1 MIERSHPQMS
11 VRRQCELIDLNRST
25 LYYLPATQTELNLEL
40 MRRIDEQYTKTPFYG
55 GPRMTAQLRRA
66 GYEVNHKRVQRLMQ
80 QMGLQAI
87 YPKPRTSQ
95 KGAEVTI
102 YPYLLQ
108 DLKIVRPNQVWSADI
123 TYVPMTGGFMYLVA
137 ILDWFSRYVLAWQVS
152 NTLEGYFCVETLQQ
166 ALSRGQ
172 PEIFNT
178 DQGVQFTARSFTST
192 LEVARVRIS
201 MDGRGR
207 VFDNIFVERLWRT
220 VKYED
225 IYLHDYAS
233 VPALKTGLQRYFT
246 FYNQER
252 LHQSLGY
259 RTPAEVHF
267 DRAEAGAKVHL
278 NFRNSWS

>member
-1 MIERSHPQMS
+1 MS
-11 VRRQCELIDLNRST
+11 VRRQCELIGLNRST

-267 DRAEAGAKVHL
+267 DATEVAAKVHL
-278 NFRNSWS
+278 NLCNSWS

>member
-11 VRRQCELIDLNRST
+11 VRRQCELVGLNRST
-25 LYYLPATQTELNLEL
+25 LYYLPATETELNLEL

-123 TYVPMTGGFMYLVA
+123 TYLPMTGGFMYLVA

-178 DQGVQFTARSFTST
+178 DQGVQFTAGSFISA

-225 IYLHDYAS
+225 IYVNDYAN
-233 VPALKTGLQRYFT
+233 VPALQAGLQKYFT

-252 LHQSLGY
+252 LHQSLDY
-259 RTPAEVHF
+259 QTPAEVHF
-267 DRAEAGAKVHL
+267 GVAQAESKVHL
-278 NFRNSWS
+278 NLCNSWS

>member
-1 MIERSHPQMS
+1 MIERSHAQMS
-11 VRRQCELIDLNRST
+11 IRRQCELIGLHRST
-25 LYYLPATQTELNLEL
+25 LYYPPTTKTPLNLEL
-40 MRRIDEQYTKTPFYG
+40 MRRIDEQYTQTPFYG
-55 GPRMTAQLRRA
+55 WPRMTAQLQRQ
-66 GYEVNHKRVQRLMQ
+66 GYEINHKRVQRLMQ

-87 YPKPRTSQ
+87 YPQPRTSQ
-95 KGAEVTI
+95 KGAEGTI
-102 YPYLLQ
+102 YPYRLK
-108 DLKIVRPNQVWSADI
+108 DLPIVRPNQVWSADI

-152 NTLEGYFCVETLQQ
+152 NTLDGYFCIETLQQ
-166 ALSRGQ
+166 ALGQGQ

-192 LEVARVRIS
+192 LEVAGVCIS

-225 IYLHDYAS
+225 IYVNDYAN
-233 VPALKTGLQRYFT
+233 VPALQAGLHKYFT

-259 RTPAEVHF
+259 RTPSEVHF
-267 DRAEAGAKVHL
+267 HA
-278 NFRNSWS
+278 

>member
-1 MIERSHPQMS
+1 MMIELSHPQMS
-11 VRRQCELIDLNRST
+11 IRRQCELIGLNRST
-25 LYYLPATQTELNLEL
+25 LYYPPATETPLNLEL
-40 MRRIDEQYTKTPFYG
+40 MRRIDQQYTKTPFYG
-55 GPRMTAQLRRA
+55 WPRMTAQLQRQ
-66 GYEVNHKRVQRLMQ
+66 GYLINHKRVQRLMQ

-95 KGAEVTI
+95 RGAEVMI
-102 YPYLLQ
+102 YPYLLK
-108 DLKIVRPNQVWSADI
+108 DREIVRPNQVWGADI
-123 TYVPMTGGFMYLVA
+123 TYVPMIGGFMYLVA
-137 ILDWFSRYVLAWQVS
+137 ILDWFSRYVLAWELS
-152 NTLEGYFCVETLQQ
+152 NSLESYFCVETLQR
-166 ALSRGQ
+166 ALRRGQ

-178 DQGVQFTARSFTST
+178 DQGVQFTAQPFTAT
-192 LEVARVRIS
+192 LEAAGVCIS

-225 IYLHDYAS
+225 IYVNDYAT
-233 VPALKTGLQRYFT
+233 VPALQAGLQKYFT

-267 DRAEAGAKVHL
+267 NA
-278 NFRNSWS
+278 